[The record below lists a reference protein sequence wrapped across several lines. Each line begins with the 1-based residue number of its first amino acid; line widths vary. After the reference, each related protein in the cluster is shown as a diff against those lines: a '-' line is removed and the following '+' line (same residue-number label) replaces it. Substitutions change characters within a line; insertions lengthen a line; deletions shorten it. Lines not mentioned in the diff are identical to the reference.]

1 MLSNPKLIEAIN
13 RQIGNEFKASM
24 QYLAIATYFEK
35 ETLPEL
41 SKFFYMQADEERMHA
56 MKFIKFVLDCGGEL
70 KIPEIPAPSHAFQ
83 FAEDAIKLSLESEL
97 TVTSQ
102 INDLVRLATED
113 NNYITLQFLQWFVQ
127 EQLEEV
133 SSMEDLLKI
142 VQRAGEG
149 GLLHVEEYLAR
160 NPKTAVTE

>member
-13 RQIGNEFKASM
+13 TQIGNEFKASM
-24 QYLAIATYFEK
+24 QYLAIATYFEQ

-56 MKFIKFVLDCGGEL
+56 MKFIKFVLDSGGEL
-70 KIPEIPAPSHAFQ
+70 IIPAIPAPSHDFQ

-97 TVTSQ
+97 KVTEQ
-102 INDLVRLATED
+102 INDLVRLASED

-160 NPKTAVTE
+160 NPKAEEEE